1 MGRADPYLFVGVRGV
16 LEMAPWARA
25 QWDRGELDED
35 AFCLIVRRSEMLGL
49 AEFSADRHAIEHWGH
64 ADAGG
69 TWSPDGREE
78 LLAWL
83 QMDVRTAAR
92 HPELP
97 ACDQT
102 RLLPIQSSF
111 AVVHEAL
118 GRIGSV
124 ELTEVDAIVPLE
136 FMSDAASRV
145 AAGRDWLLV
154 EASDATRDILV
165 HVDVAALRGDQPD
178 GTRLVESMTAIG
190 GEVLGPLDVRPR
202 DPDASR
208 AVAPAEPFLGRSFPA
223 RATRLAGQTACWSV
237 DFAAWTVELVAH
249 SCRQLGSSGDL
260 LIAVRAA
267 RDSACGSAAR

>member
-1 MGRADPYLFVGVRGV
+1 VAVADPYLFVGIRGV

-25 QWDRGELDED
+25 RWDRGELDED
-35 AFCLIVRRSEMLGL
+35 AFSLIVRRSEMLGL

-97 ACDQT
+97 ARDET
-102 RLLPIQSSF
+102 RPLPVQSSL
-111 AVVHEAL
+111 AVVREAL

-124 ELTEVDAIVPLE
+124 ALTEVDAIVPLE
-136 FMSDAASRV
+136 FMADASSRV
-145 AAGRDWLLV
+145 AVGRDWLLV
-154 EASDATRDILV
+154 GASDAAGDIPV

-178 GTRLVESMTAIG
+178 GARLAQHMTAIG
-190 GEVLGPLDVRPR
+190 GEVLGPIERRPR
-202 DPDASR
+202 DPDEHDTT
-208 AVAPAEPFLGRSFPA
+208 APAEPFLGRAFPA
-223 RATRLAGQTACWSV
+223 RATRLACQTTCWSV
-237 DFAAWTVELVAH
+237 DLAAWTVELVANA
-249 SCRQLGSSGDL
+249 CRQLGVRHEL
-260 LIAVRAA
+260 LVAVRGRKIPPRGRAA
-267 RDSACGSAAR
+267 R